1 MSEQLRQ
8 IQPMDCGC
16 NGSKRNRWHERPES
30 TDFGISRKNQSIYIN
45 LFLYQSIYINDPHMM
60 AEWHIYASGPNK
72 NPDGQKFW
80 RGDGVPKGQTKV
92 RKTISEAKN
101 SRATQVY

>member
-1 MSEQLRQ
+1 
-8 IQPMDCGC
+8 
-16 NGSKRNRWHERPES
+16 
-30 TDFGISRKNQSIYIN
+30 
-45 LFLYQSIYINDPHMM
+45 MM

-101 SRATQVY
+101 SRATQVYWRILEHGCHKIMRMEI